1 MESPCGLLDAQQVWT
16 VKNVYGFLAFGP
28 TYLPTTPRGG
38 GVQGRERV
46 EKFVS
51 CLWRVTHQGK
61 REVGLE
67 AEVGDLGILVAEKK

>member
-1 MESPCGLLDAQQVWT
+1 MSKAVRLLSP
-16 VKNVYGFLAFGP
+16 P
-28 TYLPTTPRGG
+28 TFPLPSGG
-38 GVQGRERV
+38 GGAGERERERV

>member
-1 MESPCGLLDAQQVWT
+1 
-16 VKNVYGFLAFGP
+16 
-28 TYLPTTPRGG
+28 
-38 GVQGRERV
+38 VQGRERV